1 MDAVRVAVVG
11 RTGGGDYGHAID
23 QLFADLPGVRLVAVA
38 DESAKGLAA
47 AAARNGLEATH
58 PGVAFTD
65 WRQMLA
71 DVKPDVLGIC
81 MRHVDCHAEMALA
94 AAEAG
99 VGGIF
104 LEKPFVRT
112 VAEAD
117 AVVEACRKSGTK
129 LSLALVN
136 RHCPTFPAVR
146 DMIESGRIGRVLEFR
161 ARGKEDHRGGGED
174 LAVLGIHVLD
184 LMTNLGGEPRWCQAS
199 VTVQG
204 RTITAADA
212 VEGPEGLGRIAGDA
226 IQATFG
232 FPDGT
237 TGFFTSI
244 RDAGQKQPNFGL
256 TIVGTQGTI
265 HIRPDH
271 LPQAYFRAAPP
282 WRVDREV
289 PWKPIGPQGFEAAS
303 ASAIDRSAE
312 RSRWGKLAVLDLL
325 DAIREDREPETG
337 MFTGRL
343 ITEMNAAIYASAMT
357 GRKISWPLERSA
369 TFADPLSSS

>member
-11 RTGGGDYGHAID
+11 RTGRGDYGHAID
-23 QLFADLPGVRLVAVA
+23 RLFADLPGVRLVAVA
-38 DESAKGLAA
+38 DESPEGLAA
-47 AAARNGLEATH
+47 AVARNGLDATR
-58 PGVAFTD
+58 PGVAFSD
-65 WRQMLA
+65 WRRMLE

-94 AAEAG
+94 AAAAG
-99 VGGIF
+99 VRGIF
-104 LEKPFVRT
+104 MEKPFVRT

-129 LSLALVN
+129 LALALVN

-146 DMIESGRIGRVLEFR
+146 EMIESGRIGRVLEYR

-184 LMTNLGGEPRWCQAS
+184 LMTSLAGEPLWCQAS

-204 RTITAADA
+204 RPITAADA
-212 VEGPEGLGRIAGDA
+212 VDGPEGLGRIAGDA

-232 FPDGT
+232 LADGT
-237 TGFFTSI
+237 TGFFASV

-256 TIVGTQGTI
+256 TIVGTQGII

-271 LPQAYFRAAPP
+271 LPQASFRAAPP

-289 PWKPIGPQGFEAAS
+289 PWKPIGPQGLEAAP
-303 ASAIDRSAE
+303 AIAVDRSAE
-312 RSRWGKLAVLDLL
+312 RSGWGKLAVLDLL
-325 DAIREDREPETG
+325 DAMREDREPETG

-343 ITEMNAAIYASAMT
+343 ITEMNAAIYAAALT
-357 GRKISWPLERSA
+357 GSRISWPLERTPA
-369 TFADPLSSS
+369 LADPLSPA